1 MKAVTVMQESLLML
15 QLHFSIVKDLGLLF
29 LAQGLPQTRDG
40 CRMVHMIDRGLPAWG
55 TGTHTK
61 YAMKRACAHWCEQM
75 IEGAEVEVRLRSET
89 KLQERLLGLVA
100 LGHLFLSSTSAS
112 ILQQP
117 PQTPAVSALLGIPW
131 SAVKPF
137 LILPVPTG
145 CSFSSQI

>member
-61 YAMKRACAHWCEQM
+61 YAMKRACAH
-75 IEGAEVEVRLRSET
+75 
-89 KLQERLLGLVA
+89 
-100 LGHLFLSSTSAS
+100 
-112 ILQQP
+112 
-117 PQTPAVSALLGIPW
+117 
-131 SAVKPF
+131 
-137 LILPVPTG
+137 
-145 CSFSSQI
+145 